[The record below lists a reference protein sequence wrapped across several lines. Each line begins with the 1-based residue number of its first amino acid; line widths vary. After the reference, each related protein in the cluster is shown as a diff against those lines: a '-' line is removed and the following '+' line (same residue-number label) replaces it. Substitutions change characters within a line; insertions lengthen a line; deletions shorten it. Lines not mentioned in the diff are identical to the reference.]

1 MRYCLKILG
10 SVSDDGE
17 GLAEAAG
24 SHPESVAKII
34 EPSIDLSDVARIGF
48 TLIAMYAAS
57 WLLSIMQH
65 WVMSTVTQR
74 VSKQMRSDIS
84 KKINRLPMWYY
95 NKTSTGDVL
104 SRVTNDVDTIA
115 QSLNQSLSTL
125 VSSLIMFFGSLIIML
140 ITNGWMTLT
149 AVTASLLGFVLMFAI
164 IGRSQKYFLRQQSC
178 LGNLNGHIEE
188 IYSGHIVVKAYNGED
203 EAGKTFDELNS
214 KLYESGKTKKLEKVS
229 GAVEFDH
236 VRFGYE
242 DSDSVIIHDFSAVAK
257 PGQKVAI
264 VGPTGA
270 GKTTI
275 VNLLMRFNE
284 NRAEDPGGY
293 GQADGEPHILCHSAP
308 AVDHKE
314 LRSHTRPEERR
325 YHRERHSRRAACQR
339 RLLRRSLQQPVR
351 SGVVNR

>member
-1 MRYCLKILG
+1 MYRLTKKFLRISALRIVRYCLKILG

-125 VSSLIMFFGSLIIML
+125 VSSLIMFFGSLIMML

-188 IYSGHIVVKAYNGED
+188 IYSGHTVVKAYNGED

-214 KLYESGKTKKLEKVS
+214 KLYESGKTKKLKKVS
-229 GAVEFDH
+229 GTVEFDH

-275 VNLLMRFNE
+275 VNLLMRFND
-284 NRAEDPGGY
+284 N
-293 GQADGEPHILCHSAP
+293 QS
-308 AVDHKE
+308 
-314 LRSHTRPEERR
+314 
-325 YHRERHSRRAACQR
+325 
-339 RLLRRSLQQPVR
+339 
-351 SGVVNR
+351 